1 MKVLFYIPGAHF
13 YCPSTPGEDWGRYTA
28 LLSLGSNLRRVPCPV
43 SSRVPCPGPRPGSA
57 PCRRATPRALPPRHC
72 PPLGSHLPLAP
83 NPPLRGRNHFSQL
96 SGGTLTARGGSVTRL
111 FRFRAPLKR
120 AERHF
125 RSRKKG
131 DSFLS
136 LAVALLR
143 QSSGAFRAPHLPLY
157 RVLSSSRRVGMG
169 RLRRHF
175 VCVRGERGA
184 VLGGLWWLKGR
195 EEAAAADTETRG
207 RAERS
212 YREES
217 VRAG

>member
-1 MKVLFYIPGAHF
+1 MHTF
-13 YCPSTPGEDWGRYTA
+13 TA
-28 LLSLGSNLRRVPCPV
+28 LPPQERTGEGVQRCSPWGQTSAVSRVPCRPV
-43 SSRVPCPGPRPGSA
+43 SRVPCPGPRPGSA

-136 LAVALLR
+136 LAVSLLR

-195 EEAAAADTETRG
+195 EEAAAAADTETRG
-207 RAERS
+207 RAERL